1 MLLQDIVQKNSELKK
16 SLTPLLQYIDFTI
29 LGIDRSIVR
38 VFFFLKKKK
47 KKKKKKKN
55 FFL

>member
-38 VFFFLKKKK
+38 VFFFKKKK
-47 KKKKKKKN
+47 KKI
-55 FFL
+55 FYYI